1 MKKPRAILLLTLY
14 AAISIEGCADSA
26 GKSLCEAVPV
36 PAPFPEKVSIDI
48 SPERILYDDGGLKV
62 LQEYAATREA
72 LQAACGM

>member
-1 MKKPRAILLLTLY
+1 MKKPRAILLMLLC
-14 AAISIEGCADSA
+14 AAISIEGCAGRA

-36 PAPFPEKVSIDI
+36 PAPFPEKASIDI

-72 LQAACGM
+72 LRAACPK

>member
-1 MKKPRAILLLTLY
+1 MKKPRAILLLTLC
-14 AAISIEGCADSA
+14 AAISIEGCAGGT

-36 PAPFPEKVSIDI
+36 PAPFPEKASIDI

-72 LQAACGM
+72 LQAACGL